1 MPAGG
6 GPPGLHRHPS
16 AEVYRVEAGELA
28 LYAEDEDGDVRPTVA
43 GSGGVVHI
51 PGCRAHTARNESGAE
66 ACAYVVFVPGAEME
80 GFARA
85 VARLAAAGPAAPR
98 GRRGARPGLR
108 DRPRRRRCARSHDRA
123 LAHRTPRVRPCGVP
137 ATASRSS
144 PSRSAAAP
152 RLRRADCTGPG
163 LRRRKHGRGF
173 VYLDPDGDRIEDAEV
188 LHRIHELV
196 IPPAWEDVWICPYPG
211 GHIQATGI
219 DQAGRKQYL
228 YHPRW
233 RARRD
238 QEKFEDMVVFARALP
253 ALREHVE
260 REMEAGDDLG
270 RRRVLACSVR
280 LLDRGFFRVG
290 GEDYAVTNRSYG
302 LATMLK
308 RHVRLRDD
316 VLVFDY
322 PAKSGKRRV
331 QAVVDPL
338 LADVVGRLKARRG
351 GGPELLAYK
360 DGRRWVDVRSD
371 DINEYLKDATGLDI
385 SAKDFRTW
393 GATVLAAVALA
404 VSGEV
409 AATKTGRK
417 RAISRAVKEV
427 AHYLGNTPAVARASY
442 IDPRV
447 FDRYRD
453 GVTIGGA
460 LSLVAENGDAPAIQG
475 PVEEAVLELIE

>member
-1 MPAGG
+1 
-6 GPPGLHRHPS
+6 
-16 AEVYRVEAGELA
+16 
-28 LYAEDEDGDVRPTVA
+28 
-43 GSGGVVHI
+43 
-51 PGCRAHTARNESGAE
+51 
-66 ACAYVVFVPGAEME
+66 
-80 GFARA
+80 
-85 VARLAAAGPAAPR
+85 
-98 GRRGARPGLR
+98 
-108 DRPRRRRCARSHDRA
+108 
-123 LAHRTPRVRPCGVP
+123 VP
-137 ATASRSS
+137 ATAAPRPS
-144 PSRSAAAP
+144 PAP
-152 RLRRADCTGPG
+152 RLRRADSTGPG

-173 VYLDPDGDRIEDAEV
+173 VYLDPDGRRIEEPDV
-188 LHRIHELV
+188 LERIHELV
-196 IPPAWEDVWICPYPG
+196 IPPAWDEVWICPDPG

-219 DQAGRKQYL
+219 DAAGRKQYL

-238 QEKFEDMVVFARALP
+238 QEKFEDMVVFARLLP
-253 ALREHVE
+253 DLREHVE
-260 REMEAGDDLG
+260 REMQRGDMG
-270 RRRVLACSVR
+270 REHVLACAVR

-290 GEDYAVTNRSYG
+290 GEDYAVTNKSYG

-308 RHVRLRDD
+308 KHVRLRDD
-316 VLVFDY
+316 TLVFDY

-338 LADVVGRLKARRG
+338 VADAVARLKRRRG
-351 GGPELLAYK
+351 GGPELLAFK
-360 DGRRWVDVRSD
+360 KGRRWVDVRSE
-371 DINEYLKDATGLDI
+371 DISEYLKDATGTDV

-409 AATKTGRK
+409 AETKTGRK

-453 GVTIGGA
+453 GETIGGA
-460 LSLVAENGDAPAIQG
+460 LTLVAENGDAPAIQG
-475 PVEEAVLELIE
+475 PVEEAVLNLIT

>member
-1 MPAGG
+1 
-6 GPPGLHRHPS
+6 
-16 AEVYRVEAGELA
+16 
-28 LYAEDEDGDVRPTVA
+28 
-43 GSGGVVHI
+43 
-51 PGCRAHTARNESGAE
+51 
-66 ACAYVVFVPGAEME
+66 
-80 GFARA
+80 
-85 VARLAAAGPAAPR
+85 
-98 GRRGARPGLR
+98 
-108 DRPRRRRCARSHDRA
+108 
-123 LAHRTPRVRPCGVP
+123 VP
-137 ATASRSS
+137 ASATRSS
-144 PSRSAAAP
+144 PLP

-163 LRRRKHGRGF
+163 LRRRRHGRGF
-173 VYLDPDGDRIEDAEV
+173 VYLDPEGARVDDPEV
-188 LHRIHELV
+188 LGRIHELV
-196 IPPAWEDVWICPYPG
+196 IPPAWEEVWICPYPG

-219 DQAGRKQYL
+219 DVKGRKQYL

-238 QEKFEDMVVFARALP
+238 QAKFEDMVVFARALP
-253 ALREHVE
+253 DLRTHVEKEMKRGDMSREHV
-260 REMEAGDDLG
+260 
-270 RRRVLACSVR
+270 LACAVR

-290 GEDYAVTNRSYG
+290 GEDYAVTNNSYG

-308 RHVRLRDD
+308 RHVSLRGD
-316 VLVFDY
+316 VLLFDY

-338 LADVVGRLKARRG
+338 VADAIAQLKARRG

-360 DGRRWVDVRSD
+360 DGRRWQDVRSE
-371 DINEYLKDATGLDI
+371 DINEYLKDATGEDV

-409 AATKTGRK
+409 ADTETGRK

-453 GVTIGGA
+453 GRTIGGA
-460 LSLVAENGDAPAIQG
+460 LTLVADNGDAPAIQG
-475 PVEEAVLELIE
+475 PVEDAVLDLIT

>member
-1 MPAGG
+1 
-6 GPPGLHRHPS
+6 
-16 AEVYRVEAGELA
+16 
-28 LYAEDEDGDVRPTVA
+28 
-43 GSGGVVHI
+43 
-51 PGCRAHTARNESGAE
+51 
-66 ACAYVVFVPGAEME
+66 
-80 GFARA
+80 
-85 VARLAAAGPAAPR
+85 
-98 GRRGARPGLR
+98 
-108 DRPRRRRCARSHDRA
+108 
-123 LAHRTPRVRPCGVP
+123 VP
-137 ATASRSS
+137 ASATRSS
-144 PSRSAAAP
+144 PAP
-152 RLRRADCTGPG
+152 RLRRSDCSGPG
-163 LRRRKHGRGF
+163 LRRRRHGRGF
-173 VYLDPDGDRIEDAEV
+173 RYLDPDGDRIEDAEI
-188 LHRIHELV
+188 LHRIQELV

-219 DQAGRKQYL
+219 DEKGRKQYL

-238 QEKFEDMVVFARALP
+238 HAKFEDMVVFARNLP
-253 ALREHVE
+253 ELRKHVE
-260 REMEAGDDLG
+260 REMELADLS
-270 RRRVLACSVR
+270 REHVLACAVR

-290 GEDYAVTNRSYG
+290 GEDYALTNKSYG

-308 RHVRLRDD
+308 KHVALRGDT
-316 VLVFDY
+316 LVFDY

-338 LADVVGRLKARRG
+338 VADVIAALKKRRG

-360 DGRRWVDVRSD
+360 SGRRWVDLRSE
-371 DINEYLKDATGLDI
+371 DINEYLKDATGEDV

-409 AATKTGRK
+409 AETKTGRK

-427 AHYLGNTPAVARASY
+427 AHHLGNTPAVARASY

-453 GVTIGGA
+453 GETIGGA
-460 LSLVAENGDAPAIQG
+460 LTLVAENGEAPAIQG
-475 PVEEAVLELIE
+475 PVEEAVLDLIT